1 MRKFTKKHNYLSFL
15 LAGLLSS
22 LLSFG
27 RNIAEVKPGD
37 TTYIYVYRTGQFN
50 GAAANWAVFLDGKK
64 MCKLSNNRFMRLA
77 VTPGKHTI
85 SAKIGGAQLFKK
97 ETEVE
102 IEAEAGGSYYV
113 ACNIKQSIT
122 RARLEMLEVTK
133 GTANKQMEGMA
144 LDNCQEKLD
153 KEE

>member
-1 MRKFTKKHNYLSFL
+1 MKK
-15 LAGLLSS
+15 S
-22 LLSFG
+22 LLLVLVLSALAISPAAFG
-27 RNIAEVKPGD
+27 RNPASGTND

-50 GAAANWAVFLDGKK
+50 GAAANWAVYLDGEKK
-64 MCKLSNNRFMRLA
+64 CKLSNNRFMRLA

-85 SAKIGGAQLFKK
+85 TAKIGGAGLFKK

-102 IEAEAGGSYYV
+102 IEAEAGGSYYI
-113 ACNIKQSIT
+113 ACNVKQSIT

-133 GTANKQMEGMA
+133 GSAAKQMEKMV

-153 KEE
+153 